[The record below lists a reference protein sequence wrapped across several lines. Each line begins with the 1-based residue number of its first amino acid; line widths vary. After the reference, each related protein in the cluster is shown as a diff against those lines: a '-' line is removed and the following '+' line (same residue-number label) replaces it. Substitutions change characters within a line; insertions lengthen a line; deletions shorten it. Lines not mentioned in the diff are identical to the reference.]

1 MLRFHSDDPGDTPFK
16 LKRAVKDSG
25 LTLQQ
30 NCDRLEA
37 EYGVSITTSAL
48 SHSIS
53 RDTIR
58 LQMALQL
65 LAICGVTEI
74 KIRGS
79 E

>member
-30 NCDRLEA
+30 ICDRLEA

-53 RDTIR
+53 RGTIR
-58 LQMALQL
+58 LRRTLQI
-65 LAICGVTEI
+65 LAVSGVTQIEI
-74 KIRGS
+74 K